1 MDMSPTL
8 RISSPSGPPPGFA
21 FDQNPPDPLTLEPMQ
36 LQGSTLIDRHI
47 LFKWEHDGWCM
58 GVIRSQNT
66 NPRTRV
72 AGKAA
77 NFLVYYAMDKTTGT
91 HALTPT
97 TYNNL
102 LDARAPT
109 NTWVLLSPLP

>member
-1 MDMSPTL
+1 
-8 RISSPSGPPPGFA
+8 
-21 FDQNPPDPLTLEPMQ
+21 
-36 LQGSTLIDRHI
+36 
-47 LFKWEHDGWCM
+47 M

-72 AGKAA
+72 AGKIA

-91 HALTPT
+91 HALTPA

-109 NTWVLLSPLP
+109 NT

>member
-1 MDMSPTL
+1 MGFVSYVFIGPTNVTVLLKHTSPNL
-8 RISSPSGPPPGFA
+8 SA
-21 FDQNPPDPLTLEPMQ
+21 VM
-36 LQGSTLIDRHI
+36 
-47 LFKWEHDGWCM
+47 
-58 GVIRSQNT
+58 
-66 NPRTRV
+66 
-72 AGKAA
+72 

-109 NTWVLLSPLP
+109 NNWVLLHRPP